1 MGYRVGGSVMVF
13 RGLRWL
19 GLLPALWVT
28 ALAGYLPVA
37 AQAQAGLRLA
47 ANAAAPAED
56 PDNARVIVKYRTGS
70 SLARDAAGRPRH
82 AARLGR
88 QLALTMQ
95 DGHVLGQ
102 RTQGLRARGLT
113 SSALATRL
121 ALNPEVEWVVVDRQ
135 RAIRAT
141 GASAA
146 PNDPYFGPDQTTIT
160 PVVGQWYLRAP
171 DTTIVSAINAVG
183 AWAITT
189 GVPTVTVAVLDTG
202 VRFEHPDLLRADQGG
217 KLWPG
222 HDFVRES
229 SSGDGDGIDADASD
243 PGNGFKTGCTTK
255 ASVWHGT
262 EVAGL
267 IGALTD
273 NGIGMASVGRKVMV
287 LPVRVLG
294 DCGSGYDSDIIAGMR
309 WAAGL
314 SSTPVPNPHPA
325 QVINLSLGGSGAC
338 SAGYRDAIN
347 EVVAARVA
355 VVVAAGNGLGRA
367 VDEPGN
373 CPGAIAVAAV
383 RHAGTK
389 VGFSSLGP
397 EVAIAAPG
405 GNCVNL
411 SGPCLYP
418 ILTTT
423 NTGTSGPGASTYSSS
438 SDSSLGTSFSTPLV
452 AGTIGLMLSVDPTL
466 SPAQIKAAL
475 QSSVRQFPPP
485 SLDSSV
491 LACLAPGSFDQVECH
506 CTTTT
511 CGAGLLD
518 AGAAVSQVYQGTL
531 APSAVITA
539 SSTTPTVGD
548 SVTLSASNSA
558 ASSGRTVTGI
568 QWAITSGAGLA
579 SFTGATSGSTAT
591 LATRGAGTVV
601 VQLTVTDS
609 VGAARSSSQSISV
622 AAVVVV
628 TAPAAGGG
636 GGAAPGL
643 GWMAGLATAVLVL
656 AALPRRQRERST
668 RGAGRITGG

>member
-1 MGYRVGGSVMVF
+1 MVVGCS
-13 RGLRWL
+13 RWL
-19 GLLPALWVT
+19 GLLPALMVL
-28 ALAGYLPVA
+28 ALAGLPA
-37 AQAQAGLRLA
+37 AAHAQAGPRQA
-47 ANAAAPAED
+47 ASAAIQSED
-56 PDNARVIVKYRTGS
+56 PDNARVIVKYRNGS
-70 SLARDAAGRPRH
+70 VLARDGAGRPRH
-82 AARLGR
+82 AARLGK
-88 QLALTMQ
+88 QLALAMQ

-113 SSALATRL
+113 SSALAARL
-121 ALNPEVEWVVVDRQ
+121 ALNPEVEWAVVDRQ
-135 RAIRAT
+135 RSIRAT
-141 GASAA
+141 GASAP
-146 PNDPYFGPDQTTIT
+146 PNDPFYGPGQTTIT

-171 DTTIVSAINAVG
+171 DATIVSAINAVG

-189 GVPTVTVAVLDTG
+189 GAPTVTVAVLDTG
-202 VRFEHPDLLRADQGG
+202 VRYEHPDLAG

-222 HDFVRES
+222 YDFVRAG

-294 DCGSGYDSDIIAGMR
+294 DCGSGFDSDIIAGMR

-314 SSTPVPNPHPA
+314 SSDPTGNPNPHPA

-338 SAGYRDAIN
+338 SAGYRDAIS
-347 EVVAARVA
+347 EVVAARVS
-355 VVVAAGNGLGRA
+355 VVVAAGNGSGRA

-411 SGPCLYP
+411 SGACLYP

-423 NTGTSGPGASTYSSS
+423 NAGTSVPGASTYSSS
-438 SDSSLGTSFSTPLV
+438 SDTSLGTSFSTPLV
-452 AGTIGLMLSVDPTL
+452 AGAIGLMLSVDSTL
-466 SPAQIKAAL
+466 SPAQVKAAL
-475 QSSVRQFPPP
+475 QASARAFPQATQDPT
-485 SLDSSV
+485 V
-491 LACLAPGSFDQVECH
+491 LACQTPGNVDQLECH
-506 CTTTT
+506 CTAVT

-518 AGAAVSQVYQGTL
+518 AGAAVSQVYQATL
-531 APSAVITA
+531 APSAVITV
-539 SSTTPTVGD
+539 SSSTPTVGD
-548 SVTLSASNSA
+548 SVTLSASSSA
-558 ASSGRTVTGI
+558 ASSGRTITGT

-579 SFTGATSGSTAT
+579 SFIGATNGSTAT
-591 LATRGAGTVV
+591 LATRGAGMVV

-609 VGAARSSSQSISV
+609 VGAVRTSSQSISV

-628 TAPAAGGG
+628 ISPPIGDGGGG

-643 GWMAGLATAVLVL
+643 GWMAGLATAVLAL
-656 AALPRRQRERST
+656 AVLPRRWREPSA
-668 RGAGRITGG
+668 RGAGRTTGR

>member
-1 MGYRVGGSVMVF
+1 MGF
-13 RGLRWL
+13 RCWRWL
-19 GLLPALWVT
+19 GLLPALLVC
-28 ALAGYLPVA
+28 ALAGLPA
-37 AQAQAGLRLA
+37 AVYAQAGPRLVA
-47 ANAAAPAED
+47 SAAAPAED
-56 PDNARVIVKYRTGS
+56 PDNARVIVKYRNGS
-70 SLARDAAGRPRH
+70 TLARDGNGRPRH
-82 AARLGR
+82 AARLGK
-88 QLALTMQ
+88 QLALAMQ

-102 RTQGLRARGLT
+102 RTQALRARGLT
-113 SSALATRL
+113 SSALAARL

-135 RAIRAT
+135 RSIRAT
-141 GASAA
+141 GASTA

-171 DTTIVSAINAVG
+171 DATIVSAINAVG

-222 HDFVRES
+222 YDFVGS
-229 SSGDGDGIDADASD
+229 VTDSAGSTGDGDGPDADASD
-243 PGNGFKTGCTTK
+243 PGNGFKAKCSDT
-255 ASVWHGT
+255 ASIWHGT

-294 DCGSGYDSDIIAGMR
+294 DCGSGWDSDIIAGMK
-309 WAAGL
+309 WAANL
-314 SSTPVPNPHPA
+314 STIPNPHPA
-325 QVINLSLGGSGAC
+325 NVLNLSLGGKGTC
-338 SAGYRDAIN
+338 RVDYREAIA
-347 EVVAARVA
+347 EVIAARVS
-355 VVVAAGNGLGRA
+355 VVVAAGNGKGRA

-373 CPGAIAVAAV
+373 CPGVIAVAAV

-411 SGPCLYP
+411 SGACLYP

-423 NTGTSGPGASTYSSS
+423 NTGTSGPAASTYSSS
-438 SDSSLGTSFSTPLV
+438 SDTSLGTSFSTPLV

-466 SPAQIKAAL
+466 SPAQLKAAL
-475 QSSVRQFPPP
+475 QTSARAFPPP
-485 SLDSSV
+485 TQDATVPS
-491 LACLAPGSFDQVECH
+491 CQPPGTVDQLECH

-548 SVTLSASNSA
+548 SVTLSASGSA
-558 ASSGRTVTGI
+558 ASSGRTITGT

-579 SFTGATSGSTAT
+579 SFIGATSGSSVT
-591 LATRGAGTVV
+591 LATSGAGTVV

-609 VGAARSSSQSISV
+609 VGAVRSSSQSITV

-628 TAPAAGGG
+628 TAPATGGG

-643 GWMAGLATAVLVL
+643 GWMAGLAGAAL
-656 AALPRRQRERST
+656 ALLALPRRRRKQSA
-668 RGAGRITGG
+668 RGAGRVTGR